1 MKKRLLDFSKI
12 IFFLALGIFFI
23 WLFMHNLSAEE
34 KTDIYNSFL
43 SANYWWIILSI
54 FIGVF
59 SHYSRAVRWKLLMEP
74 LGYNPS
80 LKNTFMAV
88 MIGYLAN
95 LALPRLGE
103 VSRCGILARYEKVP
117 MNKSF
122 GTVVT
127 ERGIDMI
134 SLLLAFLI
142 NFILHI
148 DKLSLFKQSKLFNAI
163 SERYDQI
170 ENPGIIYWI
179 AAGIFIVVIFILYK
193 SRHLISDLKIYKSF
207 KVIVLGFFEGMKSLI
222 KLKKPYLFIFH
233 SLNIWF
239 MYLLMAYVVFFS
251 IPETSHLSL
260 DVGLAV
266 LVFGSVG
273 IIIVQGGIGIYPW
286 IVAETL
292 VIFGIAQTK
301 GYAMGWLLWT
311 GQTLMIITFGTLSM
325 VLLPLLN
332 RKHNESS

>member
-1 MKKRLLDFSKI
+1 
-12 IFFLALGIFFI
+12 
-23 WLFMHNLSAEE
+23 MHNLTVEE
-34 KTDIYNSFL
+34 KKEIYGSFL

-54 FIGVF
+54 FIGIF
-59 SHYSRAVRWKLLMEP
+59 SHYSRAIRWKLMLEP
-74 LGYNPS
+74 MGYNPS

-103 VSRCGILARYEKVP
+103 VSRCGILARYEKIP

-122 GTVVT
+122 GTVVI
-127 ERGIDMI
+127 ERGIDVI
-134 SLLLAFLI
+134 SLFLALFI
-142 NFILHI
+142 NFILHL
-148 DKLSLFKQSKLFNAI
+148 DKLSLFKQSKLFI
-163 SERYDQI
+163 KVSEQYNQL
-170 ENPGIIYWI
+170 ENPGIVYWVGI
-179 AAGIFIVVIFILYK
+179 GIVVLFIFIFIK
-193 SRHLISDLKIYKSF
+193 TRHLISDLKIYKSF
-207 KVIVLGFFEGMKSLI
+207 KVLILGFIEGIKSLT

-233 SLNIWF
+233 SINIWV

-266 LVFGSVG
+266 LVFGSIG

-286 IVAETL
+286 IIAETL
-292 VIFGIAQTK
+292 LIFGITQTK

-311 GQTLMIITFGTLSM
+311 GQTVMIITFGLLSM
-325 VLLPLLN
+325 GLLPLLN
-332 RKHNESS
+332 RKRHESS